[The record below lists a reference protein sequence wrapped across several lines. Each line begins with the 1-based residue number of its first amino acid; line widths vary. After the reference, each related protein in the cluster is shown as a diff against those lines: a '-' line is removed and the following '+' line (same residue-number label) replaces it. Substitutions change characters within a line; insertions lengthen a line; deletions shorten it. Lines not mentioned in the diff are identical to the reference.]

1 MLLLRAREASMA
13 HFRPLLARNGLTE
26 QQWRVLRA
34 LADRNGMEAA
44 ELARR
49 TIMLRP
55 SVTGVVDRLA
65 RDGLVER
72 RRDRGDGRK
81 VCVWMT
87 RKAKRLYERIA
98 PQVEREY
105 ARIQAQFTR
114 DEWEGMYAALEHLE
128 RLNGN

>member
-1 MLLLRAREASMA
+1 MAR
-13 HFRPLLARNGLTE
+13 FRPLLAKNGLTE

-55 SVTGVVDRLA
+55 SLTGVIDRLA

-72 RRDRGDGRK
+72 RPDRSDGRK

-105 ARIQAQFTR
+105 THIQAQFTQL
-114 DEWEGMYAALEHLE
+114 EWEGMYAALEHLE
-128 RLNGN
+128 RLNKN